1 MKMTSSRQEKLSP
14 PCIPV
19 PCNVNRINHRQ
30 SLLVFLGYF
39 FPKGVKSVVVAVG
52 VKGVQSLLQ
61 LWPPVSS
68 CPHIFF
74 FIRRE
79 YNLLYFLFLYS
90 KRIQMSDQFIL
101 PHSLFVIVDL
111 NVLVL
116 LTILHSLSYLKSIYV
131 SAFSFCSAKAAW
143 FGFSGESSIFIDIKN
158 THLIANLKVD

>member
-1 MKMTSSRQEKLSP
+1 MSSRQQKLSP
-14 PCIPV
+14 SCIPV
-19 PCNVNRINHRQ
+19 PYNVNRINHRQ
-30 SLLVFLGYF
+30 SLLAFLGYF
-39 FPKGVKSVVVAVG
+39 FPQRCEVSDGCNGCEGCSE
-52 VKGVQSLLQ
+52 
-61 LWPPVSS
+61 PPAAMAPTTQVSPNS
-68 CPHIFF
+68 
-74 FIRRE
+74 
-79 YNLLYFLFLYS
+79 LFLYS

-116 LTILHSLSYLKSIYV
+116 LIILHSLSYLKSIYV

>member
-1 MKMTSSRQEKLSP
+1 MKIFSSRQERLSP
-14 PCIPV
+14 SCIPV
-19 PCNVNRINHRQ
+19 PYNVNRINHRQ
-30 SLLVFLGYF
+30 SLLAFLGYF
-39 FPKGVKSVVVAVG
+39 FSKVVRWVVAMDAQ
-52 VKGVQSLLQ
+52 GVQSLLQ

-68 CPHIFF
+68 YPQT
-74 FIRRE
+74 
-79 YNLLYFLFLYS
+79 LLFLYS

-131 SAFSFCSAKAAW
+131 SAFSFCSAKAVW